1 MLKGSYFPSLIIF
14 TENLY
19 LYMKKLLLLGCLI
32 LSALPLS
39 AQKEAFRI
47 YNGKGKE
54 VRYKKMLKDMSKS
67 QLVFLGELHN
77 DPVAH
82 WLQLEITKDL
92 HGKSDLVLGAEMFE
106 ADNQE
111 EVNRYLKKEID
122 KKALD
127 SLARLWPNYDTDY
140 APLLNYARDNKLNFV
155 ATNIPRRYA
164 SMVYKSGFEVLDS
177 LSDQEKSWMAPLPM
191 AFDADLPTYQKIL
204 EMMGGHG
211 SQTLVMAQ
219 ATKDATMAHF
229 IMENMKRNS
238 IFIHYNGAYHSD
250 FHEGIVWYIKQ
261 AKPETAIV
269 TFSTVL
275 QDDISKLKDE
285 HLGKADYILVVDEDM
300 TRTY

>member
-1 MLKGSYFPSLIIF
+1 
-14 TENLY
+14 
-19 LYMKKLLLLGCLI
+19 
-32 LSALPLS
+32 
-39 AQKEAFRI
+39 
-47 YNGKGKE
+47 
-54 VRYKKMLKDMSKS
+54 MLKDMSKS

-164 SMVYKSGFEVLDS
+164 SMVYKGGFEVLDS
-177 LSDQEKSWMAPLPM
+177 LSDREKSWMAPLPM

-275 QDDISKLKDE
+275 QDDISKLEDE

>member
-1 MLKGSYFPSLIIF
+1 
-14 TENLY
+14 
-19 LYMKKLLLLGCLI
+19 MKKLIFLSCCI
-32 LSALPLS
+32 LTSLTLS

-47 YNGKGKE
+47 YTAKGKK
-54 VRYKKMLKDMSKS
+54 VRYNKMLRDMSRS

-77 DPVAH
+77 DPIAH
-82 WLQLEITKDL
+82 WMQLEITKDL
-92 HGKSDLVLGAEMFE
+92 HKKEDLVLGAEMFE

-111 EVNRYLKKEID
+111 EVSQYLEKKID

-127 SLARLWPNYDTDY
+127 SLARLWPNYPTDY
-140 APLLNYARDNKLNFV
+140 APLLNYARDNKLKFI

-164 SMVYKSGFEVLDS
+164 NMVYKGGFEVLDS

-191 AFDADLPTYQKIL
+191 AFDPDLPTYRKIL

-219 ATKDATMAHF
+219 STKDATMAHF
-229 IMENMKRNS
+229 ILENMKNNAV
-238 IFIHYNGAYHSD
+238 FVHYNGAYHSD
-250 FHEGIVWYIKQ
+250 FYEGIVWYIKQ
-261 AKPETAIV
+261 ARPELEIV

-275 QDDISKLKDE
+275 QDDISKLKEE
-285 HLGKADYILVVDEDM
+285 HEGKADYILVVDEDM

>member
-1 MLKGSYFPSLIIF
+1 
-14 TENLY
+14 
-19 LYMKKLLLLGCLI
+19 MKKI
-32 LSALPLS
+32 LVLACFLFGAINLF
-39 AQKEAFRI
+39 AQKEAFEI
-47 YNGKGKE
+47 YNAKGKK
-54 VRYKKMLKDMSKS
+54 VRYNKMLRDMAKS

-92 HGKSDLVLGAEMFE
+92 HKKEDLVLGAEMFE

-111 EVNRYLKKEID
+111 QVSQYLAKDID

-127 SLARLWPNYDTDY
+127 SLARLWPNYPTDY
-140 APLLNYARDNKLNFV
+140 APLLNYARDNKLHFV

-164 SMVYKSGFEVLDS
+164 NMVYKGGFEVLDS
-177 LSDQEKSWMAPLPM
+177 LSEQEKSWMAPLPM

-211 SQTLVMAQ
+211 SKTLVMAQ

-229 IMENMKRNS
+229 IMENMKKKS
-238 IFIHYNGAYHSD
+238 IFVHYNGAYHSD
-250 FHEGIVWYIKQ
+250 FYEGIVWYIKQ
-261 AKPETAIV
+261 AQPEMEIV

-275 QDDISKLKDE
+275 QKDISKLNEE
-285 HLGKADYILVVDEDM
+285 HEGKADYILVVDEDM